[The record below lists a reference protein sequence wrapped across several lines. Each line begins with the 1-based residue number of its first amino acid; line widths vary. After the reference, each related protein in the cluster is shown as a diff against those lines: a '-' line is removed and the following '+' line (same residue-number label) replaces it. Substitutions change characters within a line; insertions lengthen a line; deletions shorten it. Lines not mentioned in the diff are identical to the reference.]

1 MIIFAHLVPKR
12 QRTLSDSVPFAA
24 TEEPRVPRD
33 QHMFS
38 QTRKWRSCPPEQSL
52 AIAFVRNAR
61 TFHAMAWPESDRSG
75 VRSAYASAIAIEL
88 GLKAYLLHRGFSD
101 DWNRIHLRHDLKK
114 ALRCARL
121 AGLRELPDGLAEL
134 AAVLGPLYA
143 SGDLRSG
150 AVEPEL
156 TVSPE
161 AADRVISRFLDVVE
175 TAIRMEGGAG
185 P

>member
-1 MIIFAHLVPKR
+1 
-12 QRTLSDSVPFAA
+12 
-24 TEEPRVPRD
+24 
-33 QHMFS
+33 
-38 QTRKWRSCPPEQSL
+38 
-52 AIAFVRNAR
+52 
-61 TFHAMAWPESDRSG
+61 MAWTAPDRTG
-75 VRSAYASAIAIEL
+75 ARSAYASAIAIEL

-101 DWNRIHLRHDLKK
+101 DWNRTHLRHDLKK

-121 AGLRELPDGLAEL
+121 AGLRDLPVGLAEL

-150 AVEPEL
+150 AAEPEL

-161 AADRVISRFLDVVE
+161 AAHRVISRFLDVIE
-175 TAIRMEGGAG
+175 TAIEMEGGAE

>member
-1 MIIFAHLVPKR
+1 MPGDQYIFSK
-12 QRTLSDSVPFAA
+12 
-24 TEEPRVPRD
+24 
-33 QHMFS
+33 
-38 QTRKWRSCPPEQSL
+38 TRKWRSCPPEQSL
-52 AIAFVRNAR
+52 AVAFLRNAR
-61 TFHAMAWPESDRSG
+61 TFHAMAWTVQDRSR
-75 VRSAYASAIAIEL
+75 VRSGYASAIAIEL

-121 AGLRELPDGLAEL
+121 AGLRDLPVGLAEL

-150 AVEPEL
+150 AVEPQL

-175 TAIRMEGGAG
+175 TVIGMEGGAG

>member
-1 MIIFAHLVPKR
+1 M
-12 QRTLSDSVPFAA
+12 AA
-24 TEEPRVPRD
+24 
-33 QHMFS
+33 
-38 QTRKWRSCPPEQSL
+38 
-52 AIAFVRNAR
+52 AFLRNAR
-61 TFHAMAWPESDRSG
+61 TFHAMAWTESDRSG
-75 VRSAYASAIAIEL
+75 RRSAYPCAIAIEL

-101 DWNRIHLRHDLKK
+101 DWNRTHLRHDLRK

-121 AGLRELPDGLAEL
+121 AGLRDMPVGLAEL

-156 TVSPE
+156 TISLE
-161 AADRVISRFLDVVE
+161 AADRVISRFLDGVE
-175 TAIRMEGGAG
+175 IAIGMEGGAG

>member
-1 MIIFAHLVPKR
+1 MPG
-12 QRTLSDSVPFAA
+12 
-24 TEEPRVPRD
+24 D
-33 QHMFS
+33 QHMFF
-38 QTRKWRSCPPEQSL
+38 QPRKWRSRPPEQSL
-52 AIAFVRNAR
+52 AVALVRNAR
-61 TFHAMAWPESDRSG
+61 TFHAMAWTAPDRSEG
-75 VRSAYASAIAIEL
+75 RSAYASAIAIEL

-121 AGLRELPDGLAEL
+121 AGLQDVPVGLAEL

-150 AVEPEL
+150 LVEPVL
-156 TVSPE
+156 PISHE
-161 AADRVISRFLDVVE
+161 AADRVISGLLDLVE
-175 TAIRMEGGAG
+175 AAIGVEGKVG

>member
-1 MIIFAHLVPKR
+1 MLGHRHVSLPKR
-12 QRTLSDSVPFAA
+12 KGRRRPPDHRLAA
-24 TEEPRVPRD
+24 
-33 QHMFS
+33 
-38 QTRKWRSCPPEQSL
+38 
-52 AIAFVRNAR
+52 AFLRNAR
-61 TFHAMAWPESDRSG
+61 TFHAMAWTKHGRSG
-75 VRSAYASAIAIEL
+75 GRSAYPSAIAIEL

-114 ALRCARL
+114 ALRCAGL

-175 TAIRMEGGAG
+175 AAIGMKGGAG

>member
-1 MIIFAHLVPKR
+1 MSGQQHISFR
-12 QRTLSDSVPFAA
+12 QRKG
-24 TEEPRVPRD
+24 RR
-33 QHMFS
+33 
-38 QTRKWRSCPPEQSL
+38 RPPDHPL
-52 AIAFVRNAR
+52 AGAFLRNAR
-61 TFHAMAWPESDRSG
+61 TFHAMAWIEADRSG
-75 VRSAYASAIAIEL
+75 RRSAYPRAIAIEL

-121 AGLRELPDGLAEL
+121 AGLRDLPVGLAEL

-150 AVEPEL
+150 LVEPVL
-156 TVSPE
+156 PTSPE
-161 AADRVISRFLDVVE
+161 AADRVISGLLDIVE
-175 TAIRMEGGAG
+175 AAIGVEGKVG

>member
-1 MIIFAHLVPKR
+1 MPG
-12 QRTLSDSVPFAA
+12 
-24 TEEPRVPRD
+24 D

-38 QTRKWRSCPPEQSL
+38 QPRKWRSCPPERSL
-52 AIAFVRNAR
+52 AVAFVRNAR
-61 TFHAMAWPESDRSG
+61 TFHAMAWTEPDRSRA
-75 VRSAYASAIAIEL
+75 RSAYASAIAIEL

-121 AGLRELPDGLAEL
+121 AGLRDLPVGLAEL
-134 AAVLGPLYA
+134 AAVLGPLYV

-161 AADRVISRFLDVVE
+161 AAHRVISRFLDVIE
-175 TAIRMEGGAG
+175 TAIEMEGGAE

>member
-1 MIIFAHLVPKR
+1 
-12 QRTLSDSVPFAA
+12 
-24 TEEPRVPRD
+24 
-33 QHMFS
+33 
-38 QTRKWRSCPPEQSL
+38 
-52 AIAFVRNAR
+52 
-61 TFHAMAWPESDRSG
+61 MAWTAPDRSRA
-75 VRSAYASAIAIEL
+75 RSAYASAIAIEL

-121 AGLRELPDGLAEL
+121 AGLRDLPVGLAEL
-134 AAVLGPLYA
+134 AAILGPLYV

-156 TVSPE
+156 SVSPE
-161 AADRVISRFLDVVE
+161 AADRVIGRFLDVVE
-175 TAIRMEGGAG
+175 IAIGVEGKVG

>member
-1 MIIFAHLVPKR
+1 MPGHQHELFWDRKR
-12 QRTLSDSVPFAA
+12 MR
-24 TEEPRVPRD
+24 
-33 QHMFS
+33 
-38 QTRKWRSCPPEQSL
+38 CPPDRRL
-52 AIAFVRNAR
+52 AVAFARNAR
-61 TFHAMAWPESDRSG
+61 AFHAMAWTESDRSG
-75 VRSAYASAIAIEL
+75 ARSAYPSAIAIEL

-101 DWNRIHLRHDLKK
+101 DWNRIHLRHDLKR

-121 AGLRELPDGLAEL
+121 AGLRDLPVGLAEL

-175 TAIRMEGGAG
+175 TAIRIEGGAG
-185 P
+185 S

>member
-1 MIIFAHLVPKR
+1 MPG
-12 QRTLSDSVPFAA
+12 
-24 TEEPRVPRD
+24 D

-38 QTRKWRSCPPEQSL
+38 QLRKWRSCPPEQSL
-52 AIAFVRNAR
+52 AVALVHNAR
-61 TFHAMAWPESDRSG
+61 TFHAMAWTAPDRG
-75 VRSAYASAIAIEL
+75 ARSAYASAIAIEL

-121 AGLRELPDGLAEL
+121 AGLRDLPVGLAEL
-134 AAVLGPLYA
+134 AGVLGPLYA

-150 AVEPEL
+150 LVEPVL
-156 TVSPE
+156 PISPE
-161 AADRVISRFLDVVE
+161 SADRMISGLLDLVE
-175 TAIRMEGGAG
+175 AAIGVEGKVG

>member
-1 MIIFAHLVPKR
+1 MP
-12 QRTLSDSVPFAA
+12 S
-24 TEEPRVPRD
+24 D

-38 QTRKWRSCPPEQSL
+38 QLRKWRSCPPEQSL
-52 AIAFVRNAR
+52 AVALVRNAR
-61 TFHAMAWPESDRSG
+61 TFHAMAWTTPNRSG
-75 VRSAYASAIAIEL
+75 ATSAYARAIAIEL
-88 GLKAYLLHRGFSD
+88 GFKAYLLHRGFSD

-121 AGLRELPDGLAEL
+121 AGLRDLPVGLAEL

-156 TVSPE
+156 SVSPE

-175 TAIRMEGGAG
+175 TAIGMEGDAG

>member
-1 MIIFAHLVPKR
+1 MPG
-12 QRTLSDSVPFAA
+12 
-24 TEEPRVPRD
+24 D

-38 QTRKWRSCPPEQSL
+38 QPRKWRSRPPEQSL
-52 AIAFVRNAR
+52 AVALVRNAR
-61 TFHAMAWPESDRSG
+61 TFHAMAWTAPDRSG
-75 VRSAYASAIAIEL
+75 ARSAYASAIAIEL

-121 AGLRELPDGLAEL
+121 AGLRDLPVGLAEL
-134 AAVLGPLYA
+134 AAVLGPHYV

-150 AVEPEL
+150 AVAPEL

-161 AADRVISRFLDVVE
+161 AADRVISRFLDVAE
-175 TAIRMEGGAG
+175 TAIGMEGGAG

>member
-1 MIIFAHLVPKR
+1 MPSHLCPSFRKRKGR
-12 QRTLSDSVPFAA
+12 QRSPDYPLAA
-24 TEEPRVPRD
+24 
-33 QHMFS
+33 
-38 QTRKWRSCPPEQSL
+38 
-52 AIAFVRNAR
+52 AFLRNAR
-61 TFHAMAWPESDRSG
+61 TFHAMAWTKPDRSG
-75 VRSAYASAIAIEL
+75 ARSAYASAIAIEL

-121 AGLRELPDGLAEL
+121 AGLRDLPVGLAEL

-150 AVEPEL
+150 AVESEL
-156 TVSPE
+156 SVSAE

-175 TAIRMEGGAG
+175 TAIGMEGDAG

>member
-1 MIIFAHLVPKR
+1 M
-12 QRTLSDSVPFAA
+12 SW
-24 TEEPRVPRD
+24 TEP
-33 QHMFS
+33 
-38 QTRKWRSCPPEQSL
+38 
-52 AIAFVRNAR
+52 
-61 TFHAMAWPESDRSG
+61 DRSG
-75 VRSAYASAIAIEL
+75 ARSAYASAIAIEL

-121 AGLRELPDGLAEL
+121 AGLRDLPVGLAEL

-156 TVSPE
+156 SVSPE

-175 TAIRMEGGAG
+175 TTIGMEGDAG
-185 P
+185 Q

>member
-1 MIIFAHLVPKR
+1 
-12 QRTLSDSVPFAA
+12 
-24 TEEPRVPRD
+24 
-33 QHMFS
+33 
-38 QTRKWRSCPPEQSL
+38 
-52 AIAFVRNAR
+52 
-61 TFHAMAWPESDRSG
+61 MAWTEPDRSWG
-75 VRSAYASAIAIEL
+75 RSAYPSAIAIEL
-88 GLKAYLLHRGFSD
+88 GLKDYLLHRGFSD

-121 AGLRELPDGLAEL
+121 AGLRDLPVGLAEL
-134 AAVLGPLYA
+134 AAVLGPLYV
-143 SGDLRSG
+143 SGSLRSG

-175 TAIRMEGGAG
+175 TAIGTEGGER

>member
-1 MIIFAHLVPKR
+1 MPG
-12 QRTLSDSVPFAA
+12 
-24 TEEPRVPRD
+24 D

-38 QTRKWRSCPPEQSL
+38 QPRKWRSCPPEQSL
-52 AIAFVRNAR
+52 AVALVRNAR
-61 TFHAMAWPESDRSG
+61 TFHAMAWTAPARSG
-75 VRSAYASAIAIEL
+75 ARSAYASAIAIEL
-88 GLKAYLLHRGFSD
+88 GLKAHLLHRGFSD

-121 AGLRELPDGLAEL
+121 AGLRDLPVGLAEL
-134 AAVLGPLYA
+134 AAILGPLYA

-175 TAIRMEGGAG
+175 AAIGTEGGAG

>member
-1 MIIFAHLVPKR
+1 MPGH
-12 QRTLSDSVPFAA
+12 
-24 TEEPRVPRD
+24 
-33 QHMFS
+33 QHIFS
-38 QTRKWRSCPPEQSL
+38 QTRRWRSCPPERSL
-52 AIAFVRNAR
+52 AVAFVRNAR
-61 TFHAMAWPESDRSG
+61 TFHAMAWTEPDRSG
-75 VRSAYASAIAIEL
+75 VRSAYTSAIAIEL

-101 DWNRIHLRHDLKK
+101 DWNRIHLRHDLEK

-121 AGLRELPDGLAEL
+121 AGLRDLPVGLAEL

-161 AADRVISRFLDVVE
+161 AAGRVISRFLDVVE
-175 TAIRMEGGAG
+175 TAIGMEGGAG